1 MTCHQN
7 TTPQLLVHDSC
18 TACIVGVARAT
29 SATISESNVAH
40 PFDSAWGPPDAH
52 VIVKYHTPKSKEAKL
67 HFVKQAVERDLDLE
81 APTHKPTKKLK
92 PSRHKK

>member
-1 MTCHQN
+1 
-7 TTPQLLVHDSC
+7 
-18 TACIVGVARAT
+18 
-29 SATISESNVAH
+29 
-40 PFDSAWGPPDAH
+40 
-52 VIVKYHTPKSKEAKL
+52 VKYHTPKSKEAKL